1 MSSGADPGAGTR
13 ESPPEDA
20 AEPTTAPPPP
30 TATSTPEPDPDV
42 RIEDHG
48 GAVDGETDDTDALR
62 AALDAAA
69 PDGTVRLPPGEI
81 LIGSGRADAV
91 LLVHRH
97 RGVTIAG
104 AGPGRTRLKMAPGH
118 NSVHRGIVIAPSR
131 KDDLTEVTI
140 RDLTLDGQGLDQN
153 YNIANGIEVQSA
165 GGDGYPLVIRN
176 CVIRDWATNGL
187 QIREPGTRIYDS
199 SLVANGRK
207 QEEVTGRDGHGVAAF
222 IGSNPYG
229 RTLIQGCLLQ
239 GNTGAGADNKGGNM
253 TIRDC
258 VIDDCGYGVKQNDTT
273 NLQIIEN
280 TRISNLR
287 TEPGV
292 YNIPQDRSGGD
303 LILNDVCIE
312 NATDPAILFPAGGT
326 ISGDRIHVRNT
337 NTDADQPA
345 AVVVTDEGRE
355 FDVGTLAVSGT
366 GTGAALHLEN
376 CTGSIDRLV
385 HDDNAGGVGRLGSV
399 RVGVTEERGARAGAV
414 DVPTVEDVGA
424 ST

>member
-1 MSSGADPGAGTR
+1 
-13 ESPPEDA
+13 
-20 AEPTTAPPPP
+20 
-30 TATSTPEPDPDV
+30 
-42 RIEDHG
+42 
-48 GAVDGETDDTDALR
+48 
-62 AALDAAA
+62 
-69 PDGTVRLPPGEI
+69 
-81 LIGSGRADAV
+81 
-91 LLVHRH
+91 
-97 RGVTIAG
+97 
-104 AGPGRTRLKMAPGH
+104 
-118 NSVHRGIVIAPSR
+118 
-131 KDDLTEVTI
+131 
-140 RDLTLDGQGLDQN
+140 
-153 YNIANGIEVQSA
+153 
-165 GGDGYPLVIRN
+165 
-176 CVIRDWATNGL
+176 
-187 QIREPGTRIYDS
+187 
-199 SLVANGRK
+199 
-207 QEEVTGRDGHGVAAF
+207 
-222 IGSNPYG
+222 
-229 RTLIQGCLLQ
+229 
-239 GNTGAGADNKGGNM
+239 M

-399 RVGVTEERGARAGAV
+399 RVGVTEERAAETV